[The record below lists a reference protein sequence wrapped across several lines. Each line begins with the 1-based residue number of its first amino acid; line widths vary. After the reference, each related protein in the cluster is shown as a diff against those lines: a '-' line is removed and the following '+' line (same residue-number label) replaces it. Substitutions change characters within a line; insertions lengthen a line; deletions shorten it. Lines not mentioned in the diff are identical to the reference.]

1 MIYASLSDAGNYLGI
16 HPNLDRALKLLTP
29 DFLSTVGTVRQS
41 IDGDKLY
48 VTRFD
53 VPTSA
58 DESRSFE
65 YHRRYLDIF
74 TLAAGEERAD
84 IAKPEKLTV
93 YEQHDDYWGCTGK
106 AEQSVILTP
115 GSFLVLFPGDAHRPG
130 MAVTEP
136 ENISRIVFK
145 ILIDQEV

>member
-1 MIYASLSDAGNYLGI
+1 MICAKLSDAGKYLGI

-29 DFLSTVGTVRQS
+29 EFLSSVGTVRQS
-41 IDGDKLY
+41 IDGDALY

-53 VPTSA
+53 VQTST
-58 DESRSFE
+58 DETRLFE
-65 YHRRYLDIF
+65 HHSRYLDIF
-74 TLAAGEERAD
+74 TLADGEERVD
-84 IAKPEKLTV
+84 IATPEKLTLT
-93 YEQHDDYWGCTGK
+93 EQHDDYWGCEGS

-136 ENISRIVFK
+136 KNISRIVFK
-145 ILIDQEV
+145 VLTKEN

>member
-1 MIYASLSDAGNYLGI
+1 MIYANLQDAGNYLGI

-29 DFLSTVGTVRQS
+29 EFLGTVDTVRQS
-41 IDGDKLY
+41 IDGDKLF

-53 VPTSA
+53 VQTST

-74 TLAAGEERAD
+74 TLAAGEERVD
-84 IAKPEKLTV
+84 IATPEKLTAH
-93 YEQHDDYWGCTGK
+93 EQHDDYWGCSGK

-130 MAVTEP
+130 MAAAEP
-136 ENISRIVFK
+136 NNISRIVFK
-145 ILIDQEV
+145 ILIEQEV

>member
-1 MIYASLSDAGNYLGI
+1 MIYANLSDVESYLGI
-16 HPNLDRALKLLTP
+16 HPNLDRALRLLTP
-29 DFLSTVGTVRQS
+29 EFLGTVGTVRQS
-41 IDGDKLY
+41 IDGDKLF

-53 VPTSA
+53 VQTST

-74 TLAAGEERAD
+74 VDMGGTERVD
-84 IAKPEKLTV
+84 IATPGNLTV
-93 YEQHDDYWGCTGK
+93 HEQHDDYWGCVGK
-106 AEQSVILTP
+106 PEQSVVLTP
-115 GSFLVLFPGDAHRPG
+115 GRFLVLFPGDAHRPG

-145 ILIDQEV
+145 ILTKEN

>member
-1 MIYASLSDAGNYLGI
+1 MIYAKLSETGRYLGI

-29 DFLSTVGTVRQS
+29 EFLGTVGNVRQS
-41 IDGDKLY
+41 IDGDKLF

-53 VPTSA
+53 VQTST

-74 TLAAGEERAD
+74 TLAAGEERVD
-84 IAKPEKLTV
+84 IATPEKLTV
-93 YEQHDDYWGCTGK
+93 QEQHDDYWGCSGK

-136 ENISRIVFK
+136 KNISRIVFK
-145 ILIDQEV
+145 VLTKEN

>member
-1 MIYASLSDAGNYLGI
+1 MIYATLSDAESYLGI
-16 HPNLDRALKLLTP
+16 NPNLDRALKLLTP

-53 VPTSA
+53 VSTST

-74 TLAAGEERAD
+74 TLAEGEERVD
-84 IAKPEKLTV
+84 IATPEKLV
-93 YEQHDDYWGCTGK
+93 VREQHDDYWGCEGR
-106 AEQSVILTP
+106 AEQSVFLIP

-130 MAVTEP
+130 MAAAEP
-136 ENISRIVFK
+136 KNISRIVFK
-145 ILIDQEV
+145 ILIEQEV

>member
-1 MIYASLSDAGNYLGI
+1 MIYANLQDAGNYLGI

-29 DFLSTVGTVRQS
+29 EFLGGVGTVRQS

-53 VPTSA
+53 VSTSA

-74 TLAAGEERAD
+74 TLAAGEERVD
-84 IAKPEKLTV
+84 IASPANLTV
-93 YEQHDDYWGCTGK
+93 QEQRDDYWGCKGE

-145 ILIDQEV
+145 ILTKEN

>member
-1 MIYASLSDAGNYLGI
+1 MIYAKLSDAESYLGI
-16 HPNLDRALKLLTP
+16 NPNLDRALKLLTP
-29 DFLSTVGTVRQS
+29 DFLSTVGTERQS
-41 IDGDKLY
+41 INGDKLY

-53 VPTSA
+53 VCTST

-74 TLAAGEERAD
+74 TLTSGEERVD
-84 IAKPEKLTV
+84 IAAPEKLEV
-93 YEQHDDYWGCTGK
+93 REQHDDYWGCAGH

-130 MAVTEP
+130 MAAAEP
-136 ENISRIVFK
+136 NIISRIVFK
-145 ILIDQEV
+145 ILIEQEV

>member
-1 MIYASLSDAGNYLGI
+1 MIYAKCSDAGNYLGI

-29 DFLSTVGTVRQS
+29 AFLRTVGTERQS
-41 IDGDKLY
+41 IDGEKLY

-53 VPTSA
+53 VSTST

-74 TLAAGEERAD
+74 TLAAGTERVD
-84 IAKPEKLTV
+84 IAAPGNLTV
-93 YEQHDDYWGCTGK
+93 HEQHDDYWGCTGK
-106 AEQSVILTP
+106 SEQSVILTP

-130 MAVTEP
+130 MAAAGP
-136 ENISRIVFK
+136 DNISRIVFK